1 MNVSLVGLI
10 NEKTLSACKEG
21 QVLINVGRGPI
32 IVEDALI
39 AALKG
44 GKLRGAAL
52 DVFCVEPLPLQ
63 SPLWALPNVLLSPH
77 NADKTVDFRHKSVK
91 FFTENCKR
99 FIDGE
104 ELLSQ
109 VDKLSGY

>member
-1 MNVSLVGLI
+1 MI
-10 NEKTLSACKEG
+10 NESTLAACKEG

-32 IVEDALI
+32 IVEDALVN
-39 AALKG
+39 ALMS

-52 DVFCVEPLPLQ
+52 DVFCVEPLPVS
-63 SPLWALPNVLLSPH
+63 SPLWSLPNVLLSPH

-104 ELLSQ
+104 VLLSQ
-109 VDKLSGY
+109 VDKFSGY